1 MENKVTT
8 IKIQEKTKK
17 RLNKLKEYELESYE
31 QILRKMLYILNLCR
45 KKPELAKRKL
55 ELIDESIKREKDYKE
70 DMG

>member
-70 DMG
+70 DRD